1 MFWILAFY
9 NIFSL
14 YEEVL
19 ILPALRIY
27 LRLNPNILQLFFKS
41 CQLLMMQVH
50 NLTNTEENKIQVLLF
65 HFVCEQQKTDS
76 EIRYFFVLWY
86 IKKVYLKVPILTMI
100 D

>member
-1 MFWILAFY
+1 
-9 NIFSL
+9 
-14 YEEVL
+14 
-19 ILPALRIY
+19 
-27 LRLNPNILQLFFKS
+27 
-41 CQLLMMQVH
+41 MMQVH